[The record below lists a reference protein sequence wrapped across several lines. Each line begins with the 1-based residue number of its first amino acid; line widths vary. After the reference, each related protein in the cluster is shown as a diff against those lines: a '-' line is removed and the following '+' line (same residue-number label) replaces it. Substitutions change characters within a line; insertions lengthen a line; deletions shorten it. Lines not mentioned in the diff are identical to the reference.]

1 MNRPNLRRII
11 LLLFIFS
18 SSIAIATPELQ
29 ERIFQYENCVK
40 TKWLEG
46 SDKATVLNECQP
58 ELADLLVLI
67 PETQRNE
74 VAAQVTANA
83 STYMENNAN

>member
-1 MNRPNLRRII
+1 MNFASLRRII
-11 LLLFIFS
+11 VFVLIFS
-18 SSIAIATPELQ
+18 SPSLSATPELQ
-29 ERIFQYENCVK
+29 ERVYQYENCVK
-40 TKWLEG
+40 TKWSENP
-46 SDKATVLNECQP
+46 DKAAVLTDCQSK
-58 ELADLLVLI
+58 LADLLLLI